1 MSITM
6 DTTLA
11 SLVTNKRRVSALK
24 SLGIVTVG
32 DALTYYPFRVTEPVP
47 LRAIREAAPGQ
58 QMAFAAVIR
67 DMRVVP
73 MNARRGYRLEATVD
87 DADFARSR
95 RVPGSTARLTF
106 FSYRKSYVDW
116 VSMRLRAGTS
126 VVVSGM
132 PSEYMGQL
140 QFTHPEILTVAPVP
154 AGAGAGLEGYARG
167 AASGNGAFAGSADP
181 YASAQSAYP
190 PAATA
195 PSGAALKYDAD
206 TVQEALTRVCRPRP
220 VYHAS
225 SRISSEHIHE
235 TILGLLWM
243 MGARTS
249 STPDGQLAG
258 AGAAGI
264 VAPATD
270 TIAVQNGEEKS
281 GTTAESGAEA
291 LSQSIPDVLPESVR
305 KAKNL
310 MHRAEAFLAIHDPAS
325 TARFKEAIET
335 LRYEEAFVS
344 QTSLLK
350 SRQHAHKSSAHP
362 CPLNEALETARAS
375 VGEAVAEPSTQPEA
389 SERGSA
395 TDLPDLPNLPNLPNL
410 RDRFIASLPFT
421 LTAGQSQVVDDIAS
435 DLERDWPMQR
445 LLQGEVG
452 SGKTVVA
459 LAAMLQAVGAGYQ
472 AVLVA
477 PTQVLAEQHYETI
490 SKMVSGL
497 TLAQPGAKE
506 TDAAADVE
514 GAMGASGASTVSS
527 SKVTAEIPVT
537 LLTGGMKL
545 AARRKALV
553 AAASGEPGIIVAT
566 HAAFSKTFQAPHLAL
581 VVIDEQHRFGVEQRE
596 SLNAKTDDGTTPHL
610 LVMTATPIPR
620 TAAMTWF
627 GDLDISWL
635 TELPGGRKPIRT
647 VVVNEADA
655 ATMGRMF
662 AHIRAR
668 VDAGERA
675 YIVCPRIDADD
686 EENEGGSGVSAAA
699 GSARGRAAASGSS
712 ARTAAGGRATRAA
725 ADAIGIDDPYET
737 FDENGE
743 TVARPPLHAV
753 AEIADRLQKLPQF
766 QGIRFA
772 TLTGRDKDDVKTQVM
787 ADFAGGET
795 PILVSTTVIEVGV
808 DVKQASCIVIFDA
821 DRYGLSQLHQ
831 LRGRVGRGGTNSWAF
846 LISRAEPGSPAEQR
860 LEVIHHSLD
869 GAEIAQADL
878 EFRGAGDVLG
888 DAQSGGKSSLKLLR
902 VVKDADMIADAR
914 TRAGQLL
921 AADPELAGEVQL
933 AGAVLDFTRG
943 NETFLTSS

>member
-140 QFTHPEILTVAPVP
+140 QFTHPEILTVAPGP

-167 AASGNGAFAGSADP
+167 AASGNGAFAGSTDP
-181 YASAQSAYP
+181 YASVQSAYP
-190 PAATA
+190 PAAA
-195 PSGAALKYDAD
+195 ASSGAALKYDAD

-258 AGAAGI
+258 AGSAGI
-264 VAPATD
+264 VAPTTD
-270 TIAVQNGEEKS
+270 TIAVQNGEENS

-325 TARFKEAIET
+325 TTRFKEAIET

-350 SRQHAHKSSAHP
+350 ARSHAHKSAAHS
-362 CPLNEALETARAS
+362 CPL
-375 VGEAVAEPSTQPEA
+375 V
-389 SERGSA
+389 
-395 TDLPDLPNLPNLPNL
+395 TDSL
-410 RDRFIASLPFT
+410 RDQFIASLPFS
-421 LTAGQSQVVDDIAS
+421 LTAGQQQVIHDIAA
-435 DLERDWPMQR
+435 DLAHDWPMQR

-459 LAAMLQAVGAGYQ
+459 LAAMLQAVDAGYQ

-477 PTQVLAEQHYETI
+477 PTQVLAEQHAETI
-490 SKMVSGL
+490 GRMVEQL
-497 TLAQPGAKE
+497 KPAIL
-506 TDAAADVE
+506 
-514 GAMGASGASTVSS
+514 
-527 SKVTAEIPVT
+527 VT

-545 AARRKALV
+545 AARRKAL
-553 AAASGEPGIIVAT
+553 AAASSGEPGIIVAT

-686 EENEGGSGVSAAA
+686 EGNEGGSGVSAAA

-914 TRAGQLL
+914 TRAEQLL
-921 AADPELAGEVQL
+921 AADPELADEVQL

>member
-116 VSMRLRAGTS
+116 VSVRLRAGTS

-154 AGAGAGLEGYARG
+154 AGTGAGLEGYARG
-167 AASGNGAFAGSADP
+167 AASGNGAFAGSTDP

-258 AGAAGI
+258 AGSAGI
-264 VAPATD
+264 VAPTTD
-270 TIAVQNGEEKS
+270 TIAVQNGEENS

-325 TARFKEAIET
+325 TTRFKEAIET

-350 SRQHAHKSSAHP
+350 ARSHAHKSAAHS
-362 CPLNEALETARAS
+362 CPL
-375 VGEAVAEPSTQPEA
+375 V
-389 SERGSA
+389 
-395 TDLPDLPNLPNLPNL
+395 TDSL
-410 RDRFIASLPFT
+410 RDQFIASLPFS
-421 LTAGQSQVVDDIAS
+421 LTAGQQQVIHDIAA
-435 DLERDWPMQR
+435 DLAHDWPMQR

-459 LAAMLQAVGAGYQ
+459 LAAMLQAVDAGYQ

-477 PTQVLAEQHYETI
+477 PTQVLAEQHAETI
-490 SKMVSGL
+490 GRMVEQL
-497 TLAQPGAKE
+497 KPA
-506 TDAAADVE
+506 
-514 GAMGASGASTVSS
+514 
-527 SKVTAEIPVT
+527 IPVT

-545 AARRKALV
+545 AARRKAL
-553 AAASGEPGIIVAT
+553 AAASSGEPGIIVAT

-888 DAQSGGKSSLKLLR
+888 DTQSGGKSSLKLLR

>member
-6 DTTLA
+6 GTTLA

-116 VSMRLRAGTS
+116 VSVRLRAGTS

-132 PSEYMGQL
+132 PGEYMGQL

-167 AASGNGAFAGSADP
+167 AASGNGAFAGSTDP

-190 PAATA
+190 PAAAA

-249 STPDGQLAG
+249 STSDGQLAG
-258 AGAAGI
+258 AGSADI
-264 VAPATD
+264 VAPTTD

-395 TDLPDLPNLPNLPNL
+395 TDLPDLPNL

-545 AARRKALV
+545 AARRKALA

>member
-6 DTTLA
+6 GTTLA

-32 DALTYYPFRVTEPVP
+32 DALAYYPFRVTEPVP

-116 VSMRLRAGTS
+116 VSVRLRAGTS

-132 PSEYMGQL
+132 PGEYMGQL

-350 SRQHAHKSSAHP
+350 ARSHAHKSAAHS
-362 CPLNEALETARAS
+362 CPL
-375 VGEAVAEPSTQPEA
+375 V
-389 SERGSA
+389 
-395 TDLPDLPNLPNLPNL
+395 TDSL
-410 RDRFIASLPFT
+410 RDQFIASLPFS
-421 LTAGQSQVVDDIAS
+421 LTAGQQQVIHDIAA
-435 DLERDWPMQR
+435 DLAHDWPMQR

-459 LAAMLQAVGAGYQ
+459 LAAMLQAVDAGYQ

-477 PTQVLAEQHYETI
+477 PTQVLAEQHAETI
-490 SKMVSGL
+490 GRMVEQL
-497 TLAQPGAKE
+497 KPA
-506 TDAAADVE
+506 
-514 GAMGASGASTVSS
+514 
-527 SKVTAEIPVT
+527 IPVT

-545 AARRKALV
+545 AARRKAL
-553 AAASGEPGIIVAT
+553 AAASSGEPGIIVAT

>member
-116 VSMRLRAGTS
+116 VSMRLRAGTP

-140 QFTHPEILTVAPVP
+140 QFTHPEILTVAPGS

-167 AASGNGAFAGSADP
+167 AASGNGAFAGSTDP
-181 YASAQSAYP
+181 YASVQSAYP
-190 PAATA
+190 PAAA
-195 PSGAALKYDAD
+195 ASSGAALKYDAD

-249 STPDGQLAG
+249 STPDGKLAG
-258 AGAAGI
+258 AGSADI
-264 VAPATD
+264 VAPTTD

-291 LSQSIPDVLPESVR
+291 LSQSVPDVLPESVR

-350 SRQHAHKSSAHP
+350 ARQHAHKSSAHP

-375 VGEAVAEPSTQPEA
+375 VGEAAAEPSAQPGA
-389 SERGSA
+389 SERGAA
-395 TDLPDLPNLPNLPNL
+395 TNLPDLPNL

-421 LTAGQSQVVDDIAS
+421 LTAGQSQVVDDIAA

-497 TLAQPGAKE
+497 ALAQPGAKE

-514 GAMGASGASTVSS
+514 GAMGASSASTVSS
-527 SKVTAEIPVT
+527 SKVSAEIPVT

-545 AARRKALV
+545 ATRRKALA

-686 EENEGGSGVSAAA
+686 EENEGGSGVSSAA

-753 AEIADRLQKLPQF
+753 AEIADRLQRLPQF

-808 DVKQASCIVIFDA
+808 DVKRASCIVIFDA

-869 GAEIAQADL
+869 GTEIAQADL

-914 TRAGQLL
+914 TRAEQLL

>member
-6 DTTLA
+6 GTTLA

-116 VSMRLRAGTS
+116 VSVRLRAGTS

-132 PSEYMGQL
+132 PGEYMGQL

-325 TARFKEAIET
+325 TVRFKEAIET

-344 QTSLLK
+344 QVSLLK
-350 SRQHAHKSSAHP
+350 ARSHAHKSAAHS
-362 CPLNEALETARAS
+362 CPL
-375 VGEAVAEPSTQPEA
+375 V
-389 SERGSA
+389 
-395 TDLPDLPNLPNLPNL
+395 TDSL
-410 RDRFIASLPFT
+410 RDQFIASLPFS
-421 LTAGQSQVVDDIAS
+421 LTAGQQQVIHDIAA
-435 DLERDWPMQR
+435 DLAHDWPMQR

-459 LAAMLQAVGAGYQ
+459 LAAMLQAVDAGYQ

-477 PTQVLAEQHYETI
+477 PTQVLAEQHAETI
-490 SKMVSGL
+490 GRMVEQL
-497 TLAQPGAKE
+497 KPA
-506 TDAAADVE
+506 
-514 GAMGASGASTVSS
+514 
-527 SKVTAEIPVT
+527 IPVT

-545 AARRKALV
+545 AARRKALA

-668 VDAGERA
+668 VDAGERT

-699 GSARGRAAASGSS
+699 GSALGRAAASGSS

>member
-6 DTTLA
+6 GTTLA

-32 DALTYYPFRVTEPVP
+32 DALAYYPFRVTEPVP

-116 VSMRLRAGTS
+116 VSVRLRAGTS

-132 PSEYMGQL
+132 PGEYMGQL

-344 QTSLLK
+344 QVSLLK
-350 SRQHAHKSSAHP
+350 ARSHAHKSAAHS
-362 CPLNEALETARAS
+362 CPL
-375 VGEAVAEPSTQPEA
+375 V
-389 SERGSA
+389 
-395 TDLPDLPNLPNLPNL
+395 TDSL
-410 RDRFIASLPFT
+410 RDQFIASLPFS
-421 LTAGQSQVVDDIAS
+421 LTAGQQQVIHDIAA
-435 DLERDWPMQR
+435 DLAHDWPMQR

-459 LAAMLQAVGAGYQ
+459 LAAMLQAVDAGYQ

-477 PTQVLAEQHYETI
+477 PTQVLAEQHAETI
-490 SKMVSGL
+490 GRMVEQL
-497 TLAQPGAKE
+497 KPA
-506 TDAAADVE
+506 
-514 GAMGASGASTVSS
+514 
-527 SKVTAEIPVT
+527 IPVT

-545 AARRKALV
+545 AARRKAL
-553 AAASGEPGIIVAT
+553 AAASSGEPGIIVAT

>member
-1 MSITM
+1 M

-140 QFTHPEILTVAPVP
+140 QFTHPEILTVAP
-154 AGAGAGLEGYARG
+154 GSDGTGAGLEGYARG
-167 AASGNGAFAGSADP
+167 AASGNGAFAGSTDP
-181 YASAQSAYP
+181 YASVQSAYP
-190 PAATA
+190 PAAAA

-206 TVQEALTRVCRPRP
+206 TVQEAITRVCRPRP

-258 AGAAGI
+258 AGSADI
-264 VAPATD
+264 VAPTTD

-350 SRQHAHKSSAHP
+350 ARSHAHKSAAHS
-362 CPLNEALETARAS
+362 CPL
-375 VGEAVAEPSTQPEA
+375 V
-389 SERGSA
+389 
-395 TDLPDLPNLPNLPNL
+395 TDSL
-410 RDRFIASLPFT
+410 RDQFIASLPFS
-421 LTAGQSQVVDDIAS
+421 LTAGQQQVIHDIAA
-435 DLERDWPMQR
+435 DLAHDWPMQR

-459 LAAMLQAVGAGYQ
+459 LAAMLQAVDAGYQ

-477 PTQVLAEQHYETI
+477 PTQVLAEQHAETI
-490 SKMVSGL
+490 GRMVEQL
-497 TLAQPGAKE
+497 KPA
-506 TDAAADVE
+506 
-514 GAMGASGASTVSS
+514 
-527 SKVTAEIPVT
+527 IPVT

-545 AARRKALV
+545 AARRKAL
-553 AAASGEPGIIVAT
+553 AAASSGEPGIIVST

-668 VDAGERA
+668 IDAGERA

-686 EENEGGSGVSAAA
+686 EENEGGSGVSSAA

-808 DVKQASCIVIFDA
+808 DVKQASCIA
-821 DRYGLSQLHQ
+821 QK
-831 LRGRVGRGGTNSWAF
+831 
-846 LISRAEPGSPAEQR
+846 QR
-860 LEVIHHSLD
+860 DI
-869 GAEIAQADL
+869 
-878 EFRGAGDVLG
+878 R
-888 DAQSGGKSSLKLLR
+888 
-902 VVKDADMIADAR
+902 
-914 TRAGQLL
+914 
-921 AADPELAGEVQL
+921 
-933 AGAVLDFTRG
+933 
-943 NETFLTSS
+943 

>member
-140 QFTHPEILTVAPVP
+140 QFTHPEILTVAPGS

-167 AASGNGAFAGSADP
+167 AASGNGAFAGSTDP
-181 YASAQSAYP
+181 YASVQSAYP
-190 PAATA
+190 PAAA
-195 PSGAALKYDAD
+195 ASSGAALKYDAD

-243 MGARTS
+243 MGSRTS

-258 AGAAGI
+258 AGSAGI
-264 VAPATD
+264 VAPTTD
-270 TIAVQNGEEKS
+270 TIAVQNGEENS

-350 SRQHAHKSSAHP
+350 ARSHAHKSAAHS
-362 CPLNEALETARAS
+362 CPL
-375 VGEAVAEPSTQPEA
+375 V
-389 SERGSA
+389 
-395 TDLPDLPNLPNLPNL
+395 TDSL
-410 RDRFIASLPFT
+410 RDQFIASLPFS
-421 LTAGQSQVVDDIAS
+421 LTAGQQQVIHDIAA
-435 DLERDWPMQR
+435 DLAHDWPMQR

-459 LAAMLQAVGAGYQ
+459 LAAMLQAVDAGYQ

-477 PTQVLAEQHYETI
+477 PTQVLAEQHAETI
-490 SKMVSGL
+490 GRMVEQL
-497 TLAQPGAKE
+497 KPA
-506 TDAAADVE
+506 
-514 GAMGASGASTVSS
+514 
-527 SKVTAEIPVT
+527 IPVT

-545 AARRKALV
+545 AARRKAL
-553 AAASGEPGIIVAT
+553 AAASSGEPGIIVAT

-686 EENEGGSGVSAAA
+686 EGNEGGSGVSAAA

-753 AEIADRLQKLPQF
+753 AEIADRLQRLPQF

-846 LISRAEPGSPAEQR
+846 LVSRAEPGSPAEQR

-914 TRAGQLL
+914 TRAEQLL
-921 AADPELAGEVQL
+921 AADPELADEVQL

>member
-1 MSITM
+1 
-6 DTTLA
+6 
-11 SLVTNKRRVSALK
+11 
-24 SLGIVTVG
+24 
-32 DALTYYPFRVTEPVP
+32 
-47 LRAIREAAPGQ
+47 
-58 QMAFAAVIR
+58 
-67 DMRVVP
+67 
-73 MNARRGYRLEATVD
+73 
-87 DADFARSR
+87 
-95 RVPGSTARLTF
+95 
-106 FSYRKSYVDW
+106 
-116 VSMRLRAGTS
+116 
-126 VVVSGM
+126 
-132 PSEYMGQL
+132 
-140 QFTHPEILTVAPVP
+140 
-154 AGAGAGLEGYARG
+154 
-167 AASGNGAFAGSADP
+167 
-181 YASAQSAYP
+181 
-190 PAATA
+190 
-195 PSGAALKYDAD
+195 
-206 TVQEALTRVCRPRP
+206 
-220 VYHAS
+220 
-225 SRISSEHIHE
+225 
-235 TILGLLWM
+235 M
-243 MGARTS
+243 M
-249 STPDGQLAG
+249 
-258 AGAAGI
+258 
-264 VAPATD
+264 
-270 TIAVQNGEEKS
+270 
-281 GTTAESGAEA
+281 
-291 LSQSIPDVLPESVR
+291 
-305 KAKNL
+305 
-310 MHRAEAFLAIHDPAS
+310 
-325 TARFKEAIET
+325 
-335 LRYEEAFVS
+335 
-344 QTSLLK
+344 
-350 SRQHAHKSSAHP
+350 
-362 CPLNEALETARAS
+362 
-375 VGEAVAEPSTQPEA
+375 
-389 SERGSA
+389 
-395 TDLPDLPNLPNLPNL
+395 
-410 RDRFIASLPFT
+410 
-421 LTAGQSQVVDDIAS
+421 
-435 DLERDWPMQR
+435 
-445 LLQGEVG
+445 
-452 SGKTVVA
+452 
-459 LAAMLQAVGAGYQ
+459 QAVGAGYQ

-545 AARRKALV
+545 AARRKALA

-686 EENEGGSGVSAAA
+686 EENEGGSGVLAAA

-712 ARTAAGGRATRAA
+712 ARTAAGGRVTRAA

-787 ADFAGGET
+787 AVFAGGET

>member
-1 MSITM
+1 MRSQ
-6 DTTLA
+6 
-11 SLVTNKRRVSALK
+11 VRNQKHRSA
-24 SLGIVTVG
+24 V
-32 DALTYYPFRVTEPVP
+32 
-47 LRAIREAAPGQ
+47 LRPI
-58 QMAFAAVIR
+58 
-67 DMRVVP
+67 
-73 MNARRGYRLEATVD
+73 
-87 DADFARSR
+87 
-95 RVPGSTARLTF
+95 
-106 FSYRKSYVDW
+106 
-116 VSMRLRAGTS
+116 
-126 VVVSGM
+126 
-132 PSEYMGQL
+132 
-140 QFTHPEILTVAPVP
+140 
-154 AGAGAGLEGYARG
+154 
-167 AASGNGAFAGSADP
+167 
-181 YASAQSAYP
+181 
-190 PAATA
+190 
-195 PSGAALKYDAD
+195 
-206 TVQEALTRVCRPRP
+206 
-220 VYHAS
+220 
-225 SRISSEHIHE
+225 
-235 TILGLLWM
+235 
-243 MGARTS
+243 
-249 STPDGQLAG
+249 
-258 AGAAGI
+258 
-264 VAPATD
+264 
-270 TIAVQNGEEKS
+270 
-281 GTTAESGAEA
+281 
-291 LSQSIPDVLPESVR
+291 
-305 KAKNL
+305 
-310 MHRAEAFLAIHDPAS
+310 
-325 TARFKEAIET
+325 
-335 LRYEEAFVS
+335 
-344 QTSLLK
+344 
-350 SRQHAHKSSAHP
+350 
-362 CPLNEALETARAS
+362 
-375 VGEAVAEPSTQPEA
+375 
-389 SERGSA
+389 
-395 TDLPDLPNLPNLPNL
+395 LPDLPNLPNL

-545 AARRKALV
+545 AARRKALA

-712 ARTAAGGRATRAA
+712 ARTAAGGRVTRAA

>member
-6 DTTLA
+6 GTTLA

-116 VSMRLRAGTS
+116 VSVRLRAGTS

-132 PSEYMGQL
+132 PGEYMGQL

-395 TDLPDLPNLPNLPNL
+395 TDLPNLPNL

-545 AARRKALV
+545 AARRKALA

-902 VVKDADMIADAR
+902 VVKDADMITDAR

>member
-6 DTTLA
+6 GTTLA

-116 VSMRLRAGTS
+116 VSMRLRAGTP

-140 QFTHPEILTVAPVP
+140 QFTHPEILTVAPGS

-167 AASGNGAFAGSADP
+167 AASGNGAFAGSTDP
-181 YASAQSAYP
+181 YASVQSAYP
-190 PAATA
+190 PAAA
-195 PSGAALKYDAD
+195 ASSGAALKYDAD

-243 MGARTS
+243 MGVRTS

-258 AGAAGI
+258 AGSAGI
-264 VAPATD
+264 VAPTTD
-270 TIAVQNGEEKS
+270 TIAVQNGEENS

-325 TARFKEAIET
+325 TTRFKEAIET

-350 SRQHAHKSSAHP
+350 ARSHAHKSAAHS
-362 CPLNEALETARAS
+362 CPL
-375 VGEAVAEPSTQPEA
+375 V
-389 SERGSA
+389 
-395 TDLPDLPNLPNLPNL
+395 TDSL
-410 RDRFIASLPFT
+410 RDQFIASLPFS
-421 LTAGQSQVVDDIAS
+421 LTAGQQQVIHDIAA
-435 DLERDWPMQR
+435 DLAHDWPMQR

-459 LAAMLQAVGAGYQ
+459 LAAMLQAVDAGYQ

-477 PTQVLAEQHYETI
+477 PTQVLAEQHAETI
-490 SKMVSGL
+490 GRMVEQL
-497 TLAQPGAKE
+497 KPA
-506 TDAAADVE
+506 
-514 GAMGASGASTVSS
+514 
-527 SKVTAEIPVT
+527 IPVT

-545 AARRKALV
+545 AARRKAL
-553 AAASGEPGIIVAT
+553 AAASSGEPGIIVAT

-686 EENEGGSGVSAAA
+686 EGNEGGSGVSAAA
-699 GSARGRAAASGSS
+699 GSALGRAAASGSS

>member
-6 DTTLA
+6 GTTLA

-116 VSMRLRAGTS
+116 VSVRLRAGTS

-132 PSEYMGQL
+132 PGEYMGQL

-258 AGAAGI
+258 AGASGI

-344 QTSLLK
+344 QVSLLK
-350 SRQHAHKSSAHP
+350 ARSHAHKSAAHS
-362 CPLNEALETARAS
+362 CPL
-375 VGEAVAEPSTQPEA
+375 V
-389 SERGSA
+389 
-395 TDLPDLPNLPNLPNL
+395 TDSL
-410 RDRFIASLPFT
+410 RDQFIASLPFS
-421 LTAGQSQVVDDIAS
+421 LTAGQQQVIHDIAA
-435 DLERDWPMQR
+435 DLAHDWPMQR

-537 LLTGGMKL
+537 LLTGGIKL
-545 AARRKALV
+545 AARRKALA

-699 GSARGRAAASGSS
+699 GSALGRAAASGSS

-888 DAQSGGKSSLKLLR
+888 DTQSGGKSSLKLLR

>member
-6 DTTLA
+6 GTTLA

-116 VSMRLRAGTS
+116 VSVRLRAGTS

-132 PSEYMGQL
+132 PGEYMGQL

-350 SRQHAHKSSAHP
+350 ARSHAHKSAAHS
-362 CPLNEALETARAS
+362 CPL
-375 VGEAVAEPSTQPEA
+375 V
-389 SERGSA
+389 
-395 TDLPDLPNLPNLPNL
+395 TDSL
-410 RDRFIASLPFT
+410 RDQFIASLPFS
-421 LTAGQSQVVDDIAS
+421 LTAGQQQVIHDIAA
-435 DLERDWPMQR
+435 DLAHDWPMQR

-459 LAAMLQAVGAGYQ
+459 LAAMLQAVDAGYQ

-477 PTQVLAEQHYETI
+477 PTQVLAEQHAETI
-490 SKMVSGL
+490 GRMVEQL
-497 TLAQPGAKE
+497 KPA
-506 TDAAADVE
+506 
-514 GAMGASGASTVSS
+514 
-527 SKVTAEIPVT
+527 IPVT

-545 AARRKALV
+545 AARRKAL
-553 AAASGEPGIIVAT
+553 AAASSGEPGIIVAT

-668 VDAGERA
+668 VDTGERA

-686 EENEGGSGVSAAA
+686 EGNEGGSGVSAAA

-808 DVKQASCIVIFDA
+808 DVKPASCIVIFDA

-914 TRAGQLL
+914 TRAEQLL

>member
-1 MSITM
+1 M

-116 VSMRLRAGTS
+116 VSVRLRAGTS

-132 PSEYMGQL
+132 PGEYMGQL

-350 SRQHAHKSSAHP
+350 ARSHAHKSAAHS
-362 CPLNEALETARAS
+362 CPL
-375 VGEAVAEPSTQPEA
+375 V
-389 SERGSA
+389 
-395 TDLPDLPNLPNLPNL
+395 TDSL
-410 RDRFIASLPFT
+410 RDQFIASLPFS
-421 LTAGQSQVVDDIAS
+421 LTAGQQQVIHDIAA
-435 DLERDWPMQR
+435 DLAHDWPMQR

-459 LAAMLQAVGAGYQ
+459 LAAMLQAVDAGYQ

-477 PTQVLAEQHYETI
+477 PTQVLAEQHAETI
-490 SKMVSGL
+490 GRMVEQL
-497 TLAQPGAKE
+497 KPA
-506 TDAAADVE
+506 
-514 GAMGASGASTVSS
+514 
-527 SKVTAEIPVT
+527 IPVT

-545 AARRKALV
+545 AARRKAL
-553 AAASGEPGIIVAT
+553 AAASSGEPGIIVAT

-686 EENEGGSGVSAAA
+686 EGNEGGSGVSAAA

-914 TRAGQLL
+914 TRAEQLL
-921 AADPELAGEVQL
+921 AADPELADEVQL

-943 NETFLTSS
+943 NATFLTSS

>member
-6 DTTLA
+6 GTTLA

-116 VSMRLRAGTS
+116 VSVRLRAGTS

-132 PSEYMGQL
+132 PGEYMGQL

-545 AARRKALV
+545 AARRKAL
-553 AAASGEPGIIVAT
+553 AAASSGEPGIIVAT

-766 QGIRFA
+766 QGIRFT